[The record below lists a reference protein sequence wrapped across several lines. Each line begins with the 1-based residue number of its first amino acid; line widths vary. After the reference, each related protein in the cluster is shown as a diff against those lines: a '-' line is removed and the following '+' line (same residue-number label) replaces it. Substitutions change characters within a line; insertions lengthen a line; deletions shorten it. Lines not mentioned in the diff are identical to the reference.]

1 MLRTDCLKRP
11 SVIFRIFA
19 LCTNASFFLL
29 FIASSRANFA
39 ILSEAVRVMIF
50 IATATPGVTS
60 NSFPEYNPS
69 VFSLT
74 TIRSIPGFRAVTFGR
89 VRAGRTL
96 AYKLKRE
103 RIVTAALR
111 GVPGSSGVVIGPF
124 KHAEVRFIIS
134 TVFSGR
140 FVPYFLMESNPASPL
155 RYSKC
160 TSPVFWTAS
169 KTMSVA
175 STTSGPT
182 PSPDRTAIEKGLE
195 GVVIAKSSI
204 TFIDG
209 QQGILRYRGID
220 INELAAKSSFEEVT
234 YLLWN
239 GSLPNKV
246 QFSEFKKQLTTH
258 RPLQAEVLKLLRAT
272 PKGAIPMEVART
284 AVSYMATFPRKKGET
299 FDRFNRRESLQLTST
314 LPTIVASYERIRKGK
329 TTLRPDPRSGHAAN
343 FLYGL
348 WGKKPDEQSRAA
360 FDTLSILYA
369 DHEMN
374 ASTFAAIVAT
384 STLADLGEAVTSA
397 IATLAGPLHG
407 GSNQR
412 VMEM

>member
-1 MLRTDCLKRP
+1 M
-11 SVIFRIFA
+11 
-19 LCTNASFFLL
+19 
-29 FIASSRANFA
+29 
-39 ILSEAVRVMIF
+39 VRQ
-50 IATATPGVTS
+50 
-60 NSFPEYNPS
+60 
-69 VFSLT
+69 LT
-74 TIRSIPGFRAVTFGR
+74 T
-89 VRAGRTL
+89 
-96 AYKLKRE
+96 E
-103 RIVTAALR
+103 
-111 GVPGSSGVVIGPF
+111 
-124 KHAEVRFIIS
+124 
-134 TVFSGR
+134 
-140 FVPYFLMESNPASPL
+140 
-155 RYSKC
+155 
-160 TSPVFWTAS
+160 
-169 KTMSVA
+169 
-175 STTSGPT
+175 
-182 PSPDRTAIEKGLE
+182 IEKGLE

-220 INELAAKSSFEEVT
+220 INELAAKSNFEEVT

-239 GSLPNKV
+239 GNLPNKA

-299 FDRFNRRESLQLTST
+299 FDQFNRRRSLQLTAA

-329 TTLRPDPRSGHAAN
+329 TPIRPDPRLGHAAN

-348 WGKKPDEQSRAA
+348 WGKKPDEASRAA
-360 FDTLSILYA
+360 FDTLSVLYA

-384 STLADLGEAVTSA
+384 STLADLGGAVTSA

-412 VMEM
+412 VMEMLEEIGTVDKVEAFVDSELAAGRRVMGFGHRIYKTYDPRARILKNIAEKLTEEGGDRKWLDIAEEVERFVMDKRKLWPNIEFYAAVVLNALGVPKDLMPAVFACNRVSGWIAHIYEQYADNRLIRPLTEYVGPAQVPYVPIEQRS